1 MQRRDG
7 FRAAAAAALFFNIG
21 WRNAMAAATNTLSVE
36 RDALDILNR
45 LADRD
50 IPGKVGFDAR
60 MRALIETAS
69 LTALGDERTIA
80 ERFAKALDSGVEPL
94 ALREAVMQTMAYSGL
109 ARARTALAQLEAA
122 CRAAGKALPF
132 ESAAT
137 VTDANRFERGLAV
150 QKGIFGPAI
159 DAMHKSAKAD
169 ERFLTVDLLSGYCFG
184 DSYTRSGLSLKEREL
199 LTFAAIASLGG
210 CEPQVKAHAAG
221 NLAVGTTRRELID
234 AIVVMLPYIGF
245 PKSLNALAMVNEAA
259 PAA

>member
-1 MQRRDG
+1 
-7 FRAAAAAALFFNIG
+7 
-21 WRNAMAAATNTLSVE
+21 
-36 RDALDILNR
+36 
-45 LADRD
+45 
-50 IPGKVGFDAR
+50 
-60 MRALIETAS
+60 
-69 LTALGDERTIA
+69 
-80 ERFAKALDSGVEPL
+80 
-94 ALREAVMQTMAYSGL
+94 MQTMAYSGL

-122 CRAAGKALPF
+122 CRAAGKALPV

-184 DSYTRSGLSLKEREL
+184 DSYTRSSLSLKEREL

-245 PKSLNALAMVNEAA
+245 PKSLNSLAMVNEAA

>member
-94 ALREAVMQTMAYSGL
+94 ALREAIMQTMAYSGL
-109 ARARTALAQLEAA
+109 ARARTALASTAA
-122 CRAAGKALPF
+122 PPF
-132 ESAAT
+132 PAR
-137 VTDANRFERGLAV
+137 NRY
-150 QKGIFGPAI
+150 P
-159 DAMHKSAKAD
+159 AKAIAA
-169 ERFLTVDLLSGYCFG
+169 LTARRQPLMRAV
-184 DSYTRSGLSLKEREL
+184 RSFSCIL
-199 LTFAAIASLGG
+199 ASQPARGATLR
-210 CEPQVKAHAAG
+210 ATSAG
-221 NLAVGTTRRELID
+221 
-234 AIVVMLPYIGF
+234 
-245 PKSLNALAMVNEAA
+245 
-259 PAA
+259 

>member
-1 MQRRDG
+1 
-7 FRAAAAAALFFNIG
+7 
-21 WRNAMAAATNTLSVE
+21 MAAATNTLSIE

-80 ERFAKALDSGVEPL
+80 ERFAKALASGVEPL
-94 ALREAVMQTMAYSGL
+94 ALREAVMQSMAYSGL
-109 ARARTALAQLEAA
+109 ARARTALAELEAA
-122 CRAAGKALPF
+122 CRTAGKPIPV

-137 VTDANRFERGLAV
+137 VTDVNRFERGLAA

-159 DAMHKSAKAD
+159 DAMHQSAKAD
-169 ERFLTVDLLSGYCFG
+169 ERFLTVDLLTGYCFG

-221 NLAVGTTRRELID
+221 NLSVGTTRRELID